1 MVASSSASETP
12 RNMKKRYS
20 DAYLVA
26 KATVSFGNL
35 IKIIG
40 VLLAGVIIV
49 AALFISNQAGAGA
62 AGIVVGGILAAS
74 LSGLL
79 LYLLGVLVA
88 ANGQVL
94 QATLDSAVNSSPF
107 LTDADRA
114 EIMSLTMQGLE
125 ARGSAISAVQNRL
138 ITFDC
143 PQCGTT
149 IYQRVAQ
156 CMFCKTPL
164 TDEAID
170 TAVAAYRARQSSR

>member
-1 MVASSSASETP
+1 MVATSSTSETP
-12 RNMKKRYS
+12 RNLKKRYS
-20 DAYLVA
+20 DAYLVS
-26 KATVSFGNL
+26 KVTVSFGNL
-35 IKIIG
+35 IKIVG
-40 VLLAGVIIV
+40 VLVAGVIIV
-49 AALFISNQAGAGA
+49 GALFMASQGAGVF
-62 AGIVVGGILAAS
+62 VVGGIVVAG

-79 LYLLGVLVA
+79 FYLLGVLVA

-125 ARGSAISAVQNRL
+125 ARGAAIAAAQNRFV
-138 ITFDC
+138 TFDC

-149 IYQRVAQ
+149 IHQRVAK
-156 CMFCKTPL
+156 CMFCDTSL

-170 TAVAAYRARQSSR
+170 TAVAAYKARQSSR